1 MSRLPDAFLATLA
14 LCLLWPLLAVLALL
28 IRLES
33 PGSPLFR
40 QTRVGLGGRPF
51 TCYKLRTMRS
61 GAPLQDLTVPDFG
74 SYLFTPERDPRRTRL
89 GSVLRATSLDEAP
102 QLLNVIK
109 GEMAIVGPRPEM
121 PQIVAQYP
129 PAFHRRH
136 DVRPGLT
143 GLAQIHGRAEL
154 TIGETMAYDLAY
166 ARHRSARL
174 DISILLATAAVV
186 FRRTGAR

>member
-1 MSRLPDAFLATLA
+1 MSRLADVFLATLG

-33 PGSPLFR
+33 PGSPIFR
-40 QTRVGLGGRPF
+40 QTRIGLRGRPF
-51 TCYKLRTMRS
+51 TCYKLRTMRRD
-61 GAPLQDLTVPDFG
+61 APVQDLTVGDFG
-74 SYLFTPERDPRRTRL
+74 TYLFTPEHDPRRTRL

-102 QLLNVIK
+102 QLVNVVR

-129 PAFHRRH
+129 PGFHQRH

-154 TIGETMAYDLAY
+154 TIGQTMAYDLAY